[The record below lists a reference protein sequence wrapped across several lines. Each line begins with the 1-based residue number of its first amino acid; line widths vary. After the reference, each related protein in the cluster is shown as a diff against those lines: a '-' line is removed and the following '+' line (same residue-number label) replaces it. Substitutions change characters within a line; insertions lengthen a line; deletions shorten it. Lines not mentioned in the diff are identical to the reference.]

1 VGGVPLT
8 NLLARA
14 DDPLGATIIFDA
26 AIWDGPGRSAR
37 IPANPTLPEA
47 GGTVYAAETIEAL
60 AGKAGLPAAA
70 LAATVRAYNEAVAAG
85 STERL
90 SPPRTATRH
99 VPMPIASAPFHAIPV
114 IAGITY
120 TMGGILIDGEAR
132 VLRTDGL
139 VIEGLYAAGSTTG
152 GLEGGPPVGY
162 LGGLA
167 KAGVQ
172 GLIAAE
178 SIARR
183 ARTA

>member
-1 VGGVPLT
+1 
-8 NLLARA
+8 
-14 DDPLGATIIFDA
+14 
-26 AIWDGPGRSAR
+26 
-37 IPANPTLPEA
+37 
-47 GGTVYAAETIEAL
+47 
-60 AGKAGLPAAA
+60 
-70 LAATVRAYNEAVAAG
+70 
-85 STERL
+85 
-90 SPPRTATRH
+90 
-99 VPMPIASAPFHAIPV
+99 MPIASAPFHAIPV